1 MIKNLK
7 GIVIDAGHGG
17 TDSGAVGNGI
27 IEKDLTLKIATYIA
41 NRLKELGLPVTL
53 TRTDDTTLEPKNRV
67 NKILSAYGNDPNV
80 LVLSNHINAGG
91 SLRCYY
97 KGLNLKKLFLFY
109 IVIY

>member
-41 NRLKELGLPVTL
+41 NRLKEMGLPVTL
-53 TRTDDTTLEPKNRV
+53 TRSDDTTLDPKSRV

-80 LVLSNHINAGG
+80 LVISNHINAGG
-91 SLRCYY
+91 VN
-97 KGLNLKKLFLFY
+97 GD
-109 IVIY
+109 